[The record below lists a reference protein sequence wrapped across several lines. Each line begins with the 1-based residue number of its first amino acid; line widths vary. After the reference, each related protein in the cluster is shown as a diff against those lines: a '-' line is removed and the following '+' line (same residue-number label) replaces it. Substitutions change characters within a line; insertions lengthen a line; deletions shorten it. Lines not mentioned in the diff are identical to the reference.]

1 MLTRTHF
8 EGCSNTSMNDIDARI
23 LTELG
28 FSPGECCSIGHV
40 ALNRHAV
47 YDTGHEIIKLY
58 GIDEGVRA
66 MARAEA
72 QAKYAELAIERGVPA
87 PRTLQMGRASDGR
100 PYTILERLEGEVLD
114 DHGDESLWR
123 QIGTLLARLHR
134 PEVKQGLNWRDTWIA
149 DLRRSIC
156 AACDTPLSLEERNTL
171 MSSFTHICDEASDER
186 FLMLPFGISHGDF
199 SPRNI
204 LASNGRI
211 TGFIDFEL
219 AFVGNVELE
228 LARLREM
235 ISGRAFNW
243 FLAAYVSENPLPPG
257 FVYRLPVYLAGESI
271 LACGWTHACV
281 PEAFGERI
289 NRLNS
294 YLGGFL

>member
-1 MLTRTHF
+1 MTRTNF
-8 EGCSNTSMNDIDARI
+8 EGCFNTNMNDVDARI

-28 FSPGECCSIGHV
+28 FSPKECRCIGHV

-47 YDTGHEIIKLY
+47 YDTGCEIIKLY

-66 MARAEA
+66 VVRAKA
-72 QAKYAELAIERGVPA
+72 QAKYAQLAIERGVPA
-87 PRTLQMGRASDGR
+87 QRTLRMGRASDGR
-100 PYTILERLEGEVLD
+100 PYTILERLEGVVLD
-114 DHGDESLWR
+114 ECADERLWR

-134 PEVKQGLNWRDTWIA
+134 PEVRQGLNWRDTWIS
-149 DLRRSIC
+149 DLRRSTC
-156 AACDTPLSLEERNTL
+156 AACEAPLSPEERNTL
-171 MSSFTHICDEASDER
+171 IFSLAHICDEASDER
-186 FLMLPFGISHGDF
+186 FLMLPFGICHGDF

-211 TGFIDFEL
+211 TGIIDFEL
-219 AFVGNVELE
+219 AFEGNVELE

-243 FLAAYVSENPLPPG
+243 FLTAYVNENPLPPG
-257 FVYRLPVYLAGESI
+257 FMERLPTYLAGESV
-271 LACGWTHACV
+271 LACGWTHTCV

-289 NRLNS
+289 DRLNS